1 MADPEFSIETALLL
15 CKFAENSYIDK
26 TNFNMSEDGFG
37 TVYPVEDTKTD
48 TQGFIAK
55 HDSRSDVVTTFRGTE
70 MKLPDLLTDAKFLA
84 SGYSYSSGVKGFLAR
99 IFASKR
105 VHSGFLKAYR
115 NVREDVR
122 TQVSDYL
129 SQVEGDRQVFV
140 TGHSL
145 GAALATLCALDL
157 REMLDASGMENIP
170 VILYTFGSPRVG
182 TSRFAKYHAAR
193 VVDSWRIVNDE
204 DIIATVPPRLNIFR
218 LWLGYRHIPHFK
230 FIDQNGTFND
240 SRTDKEE
247 QEPVKLDSILGTITN
262 FFDPESLNDHA
273 IKNYYKKLLAISE
286 GSITPP

>member
-1 MADPEFSIETALLL
+1 MTQPEFSIETALLL
-15 CKFAENSYIDK
+15 CKFAEKAYDDK
-26 TNFNMSEDGFG
+26 TQFDMSEEGFG
-37 TVYPVEDTKTD
+37 TVHPVEHSSTD

-55 HDSRSDVVTTFRGTE
+55 HDSRSDVVATFRGTE
-70 MKLPDLLTDAKFLA
+70 MKLPDLLTDAKFFA
-84 SGYSYSSGVKGFLAR
+84 SGYSYSKGIKGFLAR

-115 NVREDVR
+115 AVREEVR

-129 SQVEGDRQVFV
+129 SWVEGDRRVLV

-157 REMLDASGMENIP
+157 REMLDTAGMEDVP

-182 TSRFAKYHAAR
+182 TPRFVKYHAAR
-193 VVDSWRIVNDE
+193 ITDSWRIVNDE
-204 DIIATVPPRLNIFR
+204 DIIATVPPKFNIFR

-230 FIDQNGTFND
+230 FIDKNGKFDD

-247 QEPVKLDSILGTITN
+247 QKPAKLENILGLIAD

-273 IKNYYKKLLAISE
+273 IKNYYKKLLAISAE
-286 GSITPP
+286 

>member
-1 MADPEFSIETALLL
+1 MTQPEFSIETALLL
-15 CKFAENSYIDK
+15 CKFAERSYDDK
-26 TNFNMSEDGFG
+26 TKFNMSEEGFG
-37 TVYPVEDTKTD
+37 TVHPVEDTKTD

-55 HDSRSDVVTTFRGTE
+55 HDSRSDVVAAFRGTE

-84 SGYSYSSGVKGFLAR
+84 SGYSYSKGIKGLLAR

-115 NVREDVR
+115 NVREDVQ

-129 SQVEGDRQVFV
+129 SWVEGDRRVLV

-157 REMLDASGMENIP
+157 REMLDTSGMESTP

-182 TSRFAKYHAAR
+182 TARFANYHATR

-204 DIIATVPPRLNIFR
+204 DIVATVPPKFNVLR

-230 FIDQNGTFND
+230 FIDKEGKFD
-240 SRTDKEE
+240 VSRTDREE
-247 QEPVKLDSILGTITN
+247 QKPAKLATILGLITD

-273 IKNYYKKLLAISE
+273 IKNYCKKLLAISDE
-286 GSITPP
+286 